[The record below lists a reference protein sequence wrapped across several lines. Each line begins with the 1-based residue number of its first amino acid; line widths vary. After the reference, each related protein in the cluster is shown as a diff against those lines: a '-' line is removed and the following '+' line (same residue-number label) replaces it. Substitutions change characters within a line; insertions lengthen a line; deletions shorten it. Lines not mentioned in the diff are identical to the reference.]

1 MASLFK
7 IIAAGLIGVTLGLL
21 VTIYT
26 LDRDRRGFKIG
37 PWRGTPHDGTA
48 EIDPYGLASVA
59 RVGELPPGAAEGVS
73 FEAATDGV
81 GAPLSPSCDYRVSV
95 HTPAARY
102 WSLSALTTAG
112 FPIANQADRY
122 AFTSADVL
130 RDQNEPAVIIVSAR
144 ARPGNW
150 LPVSSGKAYILMLR
164 LYDSSPS
171 AIGTALDAG
180 SMPTIEKTGC
190 R

>member
-7 IIAAGLIGVTLGLL
+7 IIAVGLIGVTLGLL

-26 LDRDRRGFKIG
+26 LERDRRGYKIG
-37 PWRGTPHDGTA
+37 PWRSTPHDGTA
-48 EIDPYGLASVA
+48 EIDPYGLASIA
-59 RVGELPPGAAEGVS
+59 RAGELPPGATEAVS
-73 FEAATDGV
+73 FEAAADGG
-81 GAPLSPSCDYRVSV
+81 GAPLSPNCDYLVTI

-102 WSLSALTTAG
+102 WSLSALTPTG
-112 FPIANQADRY
+112 FPVANQAERY

-130 RDQNEPAVIIVSAR
+130 RDQNEPAAILVSAR

-150 LPVSSGKAYILMLR
+150 LPVASGKPYILMLR

-171 AIGTALDAG
+171 AIGTAFDAG
-180 SMPTIEKTGC
+180 SMPSIDKAGC